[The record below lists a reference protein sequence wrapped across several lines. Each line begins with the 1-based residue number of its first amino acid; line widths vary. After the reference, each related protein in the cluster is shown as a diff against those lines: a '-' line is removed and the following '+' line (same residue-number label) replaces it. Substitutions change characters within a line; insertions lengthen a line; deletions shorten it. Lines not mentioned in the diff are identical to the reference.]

1 MGFPN
6 ANAYPIQ
13 KKGLKRKD
21 IGNLS
26 TYILPVRIGS
36 IKKQFRQL
44 NFLSVFLQ
52 NYGCTYL
59 YFLSQL
65 KSVDLLFIKNEC
77 LSISSDI

>member
-36 IKKQFRQL
+36 IKN
-44 NFLSVFLQ
+44 NFD
-52 NYGCTYL
+52 N
-59 YFLSQL
+59 
-65 KSVDLLFIKNEC
+65 
-77 LSISSDI
+77 

>member
-44 NFLSVFLQ
+44 NFLSVFFAELWL
-52 NYGCTYL
+52 YL
-59 YFLSQL
+59 SVLSFST